1 MSVVLDASAVLAF
14 LKVEPGGEIVREH
27 LKHSVIS
34 TVNLLEVLEKLPK
47 TKNGFSK
54 SVMLLR
60 SYQVEFVAFDEEQT
74 IAAASIREQVGNA
87 DVSLADR
94 VCLALAMVRNRPV
107 LTADRLWKSLPLPV
121 DVVLIRGEKH

>member
-14 LKVEPGGEIVREH
+14 LKVEPGCELVREH
-27 LKHSVIS
+27 LKHSAIS

-47 TKNGFSK
+47 TKSAVSK
-54 SVMLLR
+54 AVTLLR

-74 IAAASIREQVGNA
+74 IAAALIREQVGNA

-94 VCLALAMVRNRPV
+94 VCLALAMVHNRPV
-107 LTADRLWKSLPLPV
+107 LTADRLWKSLPLSV
-121 DVVLIRGEKH
+121 EVVVIRGEKR